1 MFTVKGESLDKWRH
15 LSGAPLW
22 GRLLLWPANI
32 RLGRISLPGTNI
44 IPYYEYS

>member
-22 GRLLLWPANI
+22 GPANI